1 MGKEKKEKKD
11 KKDRKREREEDPD
24 KAARKAAKKAAKA
37 AAAAAAADKQ
47 DAAAAD
53 VPAAGV
59 TFETFDAAPFSAAV
73 KALLIAKGFTAPSKI
88 QQHAWPVACAGR
100 DAIAVAKTGS
110 GKTLAF
116 LLPILHRM
124 EARAATPADESS
136 TPASSVPEPD
146 ALVLAPTRELALQ
159 IHAEADKFGAAT
171 RAGAVAVYGGAPMH
185 KQKEELVA
193 AHGRRKRGAATGTV
207 VVATPG
213 RLCDLM
219 KQGSLNLGRC
229 KFIVLDEADR
239 MLEMGFEPQLKEIFG
254 ELPSSQSGRQTL
266 LFTATW
272 PKAVRKMAASY
283 LAEGTDSSVG
293 GGNVGVKGDDVG
305 EATGAVKI
313 FLGEGDGGDG
323 AELAA
328 NKAVSQRFVHA
339 TDDEKDKKMYDV
351 LCELP
356 EGSRVVAF
364 ANTKRRVENLAKTF
378 WDFGF
383 GTVSVHGDKKQN
395 EREAALKKFVDNQC
409 PLMFATDVAARGL
422 DIKGVTH
429 VVNFDMARDVESYVH
444 RIGRTGR
451 AGELGESVT
460 FWNPDY
466 DKECAPALCKIARDA
481 GQEVPEW
488 LAKYEKTKESKQ
500 WKVANAKLTAAEP

>member
-1 MGKEKKEKKD
+1 
-11 KKDRKREREEDPD
+11 
-24 KAARKAAKKAAKA
+24 
-37 AAAAAAADKQ
+37 
-47 DAAAAD
+47 
-53 VPAAGV
+53 
-59 TFETFDAAPFSAAV
+59 
-73 KALLIAKGFTAPSKI
+73 
-88 QQHAWPVACAGR
+88 
-100 DAIAVAKTGS
+100 
-110 GKTLAF
+110 
-116 LLPILHRM
+116 
-124 EARAATPADESS
+124 
-136 TPASSVPEPD
+136 
-146 ALVLAPTRELALQ
+146 
-159 IHAEADKFGAAT
+159 
-171 RAGAVAVYGGAPMH
+171 
-185 KQKEELVA
+185 
-193 AHGRRKRGAATGTV
+193 
-207 VVATPG
+207 
-213 RLCDLM
+213 M

-229 KFIVLDEADR
+229 EFVVLDEADR

-254 ELPSSQSGRQTL
+254 ELPSSRSGRQTL

-283 LAEGTDSSVG
+283 LAEGTDEGTVG
-293 GGNVGVKGDDVG
+293 RGNVGVKGDDVGEG

-313 FLGEGDGGDG
+313 FLGEGPDGGDG